1 MNTLRRI
8 FPILL
13 ICLSCFTGRSQIR
26 NISVSL
32 CEESDSVKFVLH
44 NNAGQPLWLFDS
56 YLDPKYGDVLFQ
68 SPYLHRVD
76 RKTNRFKLSFLPVSP
91 WLSLNHSD
99 LIIRNRETIRYPGQV
114 VYHFRKM
121 AEKDSL
127 EVAIPKEAFLCEEY
141 VIDRPLTKY
150 HYYDAPHKVKF
161 RTATRRPQQS
171 SRTVEFALF
180 QSLNGINENNYYY
193 NWLIF
198 DEAVKGYGVLAVT
211 IDIDSW
217 DWADE

>member
-44 NNAGQPLWLFDS
+44 NNTGQPLWLFDS
-56 YLDPKYGDVLFQ
+56 YLDPEYGDVLFH
-68 SPYLHRVD
+68 SPYLHRFD
-76 RKTNRFKLSFLPVSP
+76 RKTNRFKLSFLPVTP

-99 LIIRNRETIRYPGQV
+99 LIIRNGETIRYPGQV

-121 AEKDSL
+121 AE
-127 EVAIPKEAFLCEEY
+127 
-141 VIDRPLTKY
+141 RTPLK
-150 HYYDAPHKVKF
+150 
-161 RTATRRPQQS
+161 
-171 SRTVEFALF
+171 
-180 QSLNGINENNYYY
+180 
-193 NWLIF
+193 
-198 DEAVKGYGVLAVT
+198 
-211 IDIDSW
+211 
-217 DWADE
+217 